1 MDVVFAAIV
10 GAMAG
15 RVARAVLVKLRTPVR
30 PPPGSCEAA
39 VAALWTL
46 VAVRPLPTWW
56 LPVPAALA
64 WLTVVLTATDLRHR
78 LLPNAVTLPAYPV
91 GAALLTMAALTGPG
105 VGLAVRAAA
114 GGVALLAVHA
124 TVHLAAPRHL
134 GAGDVKLAGL
144 VGAVLGAVSWSA
156 VLLGPLI
163 AAVVTTALALTGRRT
178 AAPHG
183 PGLLAAALLV
193 AVFPAA
199 GALAG

>member
-1 MDVVFAAIV
+1 MDVVFTAIV
-10 GAMAG
+10 GATAG
-15 RVARAVLVKLRTPVR
+15 RAARAVLTRLRMPVR

-39 VAALWTL
+39 VAALWAL
-46 VAVRPLPTWW
+46 VAVRPLPPWW

-91 GAALLTMAALTGPG
+91 AAALLTTSALAGPG
-105 VGLAVRAAA
+105 AGLAVRAAA
-114 GGVALLAVHA
+114 AGAALLAVHA
-124 TVHLAAPRHL
+124 AVHLAAPRQL

-144 VGAVLGAVSWSA
+144 VGAALGAVSWSA

-163 AAVVTTALALTGRRT
+163 AAVITTTLALAGRRT

-193 AVFPAA
+193 AVFPPT
-199 GALAG
+199 GALTG